1 MLDYFVQQDCNLTQ
15 IGGLLDSKVSSVEV
29 HIWRYVRLH
38 KLGVD
43 NLFGLYASVL
53 KAVVKSD
60 GDTESVKITHFG

>member
-15 IGGLLDSKVSSVEV
+15 IGGLLDSKVSSVES

-38 KLGVD
+38 KLVVD

>member
-15 IGGLLDSKVSSVEV
+15 IGGLLDSKVSSVES

-53 KAVVKSD
+53 KDVVKSD